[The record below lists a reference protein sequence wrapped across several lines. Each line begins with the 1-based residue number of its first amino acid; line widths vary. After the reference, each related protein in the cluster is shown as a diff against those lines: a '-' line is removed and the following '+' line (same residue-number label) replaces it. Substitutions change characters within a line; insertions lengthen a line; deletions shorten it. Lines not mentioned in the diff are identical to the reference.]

1 MIYFDNAATSWPKPQ
16 EVIREVE
23 MTMRYRGG
31 NPSRAG
37 HAMAEMAG
45 KTIFRAREVMATHF
59 GTQPERVIFT
69 SGATYSLNIA
79 MRAMIG
85 RGAHFLI
92 SDMEHNAV
100 LRAAYAL
107 REIGAGFDFF
117 DGMASEHNMK
127 AEIESKLRSNTV
139 AIVCVHSSNVISHTL
154 PIEAIGALCRR
165 YGLYFIVDAA
175 QSAGHVPIDME
186 NCGIDALCIP
196 GHKGL
201 LGPQG
206 CGGLLL
212 SERVQA
218 VMEKGRT
225 LIEGGSGIASE
236 DPFMPQSLPE
246 RYEPGTQPTALI
258 AGLAAGVKIIEKIG
272 YEQIEK
278 REQKVYA
285 VLQKGLCHIPGVI
298 VYGKEQ
304 TLGNILLFNLE
315 GIQTDV
321 VGREFDKRGIC
332 LRYGFHCAPL
342 VHHKLQTGDGGA
354 LRIGIGLHNSVAD
367 AMQLLSALWDIRDKL
382 LRYRS

>member
-45 KTIFRAREVMATHF
+45 KSIFRAREVLSSHF

-69 SGATYSLNIA
+69 PGATYALNVA
-79 MRAMIG
+79 MKSIIG
-85 RGAHFLI
+85 RGDHFLI

-100 LRAAYAL
+100 LRAAHAL
-107 REIGAGFDFF
+107 REMGACFDFF
-117 DGMASEHNMK
+117 DGMASESDMIN
-127 AEIESKLRSNTV
+127 EIESKLRSETV
-139 AIVCVHSSNVISHTL
+139 AIVCVHSSNVVAHTL
-154 PIEAIGALCRR
+154 PIEKIGALCQRR
-165 YGLYFIVDAA
+165 GIYFIVDAA
-175 QSAGHVPIDME
+175 QSAGHLPIDMQKI
-186 NCGIDALCIP
+186 GADALCVP

-206 CGGLLL
+206 CGCLLL
-212 SERVQA
+212 SERMQTA
-218 VMEKGRT
+218 MEKGRT
-225 LIEGGSGIASE
+225 IVEGGSGIASE
-236 DPFMPQSLPE
+236 EPFMPGSIPE

-258 AGLAAGVKIIEKIG
+258 AGMAAGVKTIEKIG

-285 VLQKGLCHIPGVI
+285 VLQKGLSRIPGVI
-298 VYGKEQ
+298 LYGRQ
-304 TLGNILLFNLE
+304 TETGSILLFNLE
-315 GIQTDV
+315 GVQTDV

-342 VHHKLQTGDGGA
+342 VHHKLQTGQGGA
-354 LRIGIGLHNSVAD
+354 LRIGIGLHNSVSE
-367 AMQLLSALWDIRDKL
+367 AMKLLSSLWDIKEKL
-382 LRYRS
+382 LRPRS